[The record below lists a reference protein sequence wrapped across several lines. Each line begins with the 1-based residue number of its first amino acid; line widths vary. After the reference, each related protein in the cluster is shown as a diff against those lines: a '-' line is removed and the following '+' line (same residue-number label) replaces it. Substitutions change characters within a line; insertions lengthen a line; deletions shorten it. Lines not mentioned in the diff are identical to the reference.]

1 MSLRN
6 KKRLIQKILNKQE
19 ALLSFHDVT
28 VRGLESRLTKYKG
41 MIESMREE
49 TQELRKIMETESV
62 GSTPQ
67 SNPLESLSDTQQ
79 VRIFSTHK
87 LMSWMFLQIVCVNEL
102 NPKVVA
108 SDMMDLLRA
117 TYLPLILRPMVDF
130 EYGYEIPENF
140 YEARPGDFAKFILN
154 GRILLS
160 DFLKEIGNSHLNEE
174 RNWEGY
180 ANRVHSWLVTE
191 GFPLLYGV
199 GDDEWYE
206 TEPLTWGQ
214 YFNEGE
220 NSKGYVLTAESYLEK
235 YNHLIPT
242 DFSSIERSLTDKM
255 VELVS

>member
-28 VRGLESRLTKYKG
+28 VRGLESRLAKYKG
-41 MIESMREE
+41 MIESIKKE
-49 TQELRKIMETESV
+49 TQELRQIIETESEV
-62 GSTPQ
+62 SR
-67 SNPLESLSDTQQ
+67 SNPSEPLSDTQQ
-79 VRIFSTHK
+79 IRIFSTHK

-130 EYGYEIPENF
+130 DYGYEIPENF
-140 YEARPGDFAKFILN
+140 YEARPGDFAKFILD

-160 DFLKEIGNSHLNEE
+160 DFLKEIGSSHLNEE
-174 RNWEGY
+174 RNWGVY
-180 ANRVHSWLVTE
+180 SNRVHSWLVTE

-235 YNHLIPT
+235 YNQFIPT
-242 DFSSIERSLTDKM
+242 DFSLIERSLTDKM